1 MKKLLQTTVA
11 FLKEKRNIVIPS
23 VFAAVCVLCGVS
35 SLILSGVT
43 VAYSVEYGGERI
55 ALVEEEGVFEEAKE
69 LALSKVSGE
78 KADGLIY
85 TPVIK
90 KVFSLE
96 KRIVNAETLGTA
108 IIENTDE
115 ITNGVALTV
124 NGEEKIFAKTR
135 ENLDKYLAERLKA
148 YDVSTADEN
157 SSEFIDKVEIKE
169 VYCAESSFAAAD
181 ALESEV
187 NNLKVKTTIKYNE
200 DVVVSY
206 KTVTKY
212 DSSQLFTYRETVQ
225 SGVNGLNHNVDM
237 VVFVNGVET
246 ERTHLNQQVVKAP
259 VNKVVV
265 VGTKYPQDTTASA
278 AGMICPL
285 PRGSYYISSQY
296 GEDRG
301 SSNHYA
307 LDLATYGKSPPIYAV
322 KGGVVET
329 ARYSSSYGYYV
340 VIDHGAGV
348 KTLYAHASKLCV
360 SAGQTV
366 TQGQTIAYVGSTG
379 WSTGNHL
386 HIEVKIH
393 GAKKNP
399 HNYID
404 F

>member
-1 MKKLLQTTVA
+1 MKKLLQNAAA
-11 FLKEKRNIVIPS
+11 FLKSRRNIITPI
-23 VFAAVCVLCGVS
+23 VFAFACVLCGVL
-35 SLILSGVT
+35 SLIMSGVT
-43 VAYSVEYGGERI
+43 VAYSVEYGGEQI
-55 ALVEEEGVFEEAKE
+55 ALVENESVFEKAKDI
-69 LALSKVSGE
+69 ALSKVSGE
-78 KADGLIY
+78 KNDGLIY
-85 TPVIK
+85 TPVFK
-90 KVFSLE
+90 KVLTLDE
-96 KRIVNAETLGTA
+96 RIVGAETVGTA
-108 IIENTDE
+108 IIDTTDE

-135 ENLDKYLAERLKA
+135 DDLDQYLTERLKA
-148 YDVSTADEN
+148 YDVNTADEN

-169 VYCAESSFAAAD
+169 VYCAESSFAADD
-181 ALESEV
+181 ALKSEV

-237 VVFVNGVET
+237 VVFVDGVET
-246 ERTHLNQQVVKAP
+246 ERTHLEQQVVKVP

-285 PRGSYYISSQY
+285 PPGSYYISSQY

-322 KGGVVET
+322 KAGVVEVAT
-329 ARYSSSYGYYV
+329 YSSSYGYYV